1 MSSSGG
7 VDEST
12 SVLSLSTTDQLPM
25 VRSIVAPGAGRPD
38 RVDGSHADVVDHP
51 LQVRPTSAM
60 SSIPAAASLPCH
72 VRQSASLPLAVSSEF
87 LSTTFG
93 AGDPICIRQSDGAAR
108 ASNASHPSGE
118 LRRRPIDGRPRA
130 SYVSVAQIAERLVIL
145 GQISTPAHLT
155 TAVLPMTMGWTEG
168 YQHFPTETCRRCCA
182 EHDVIPIHC
191 CCKALAFYLRHAAAR
206 SESDTSRLRPTESCS
221 AARKS
226 IRRHPPRRFYAAASG
241 YPVSHACFAVAG

>member
-38 RVDGSHADVVDHP
+38 RVDGSHADVADHP
-51 LQVRPTSAM
+51 LPVRPTSAM
-60 SSIPAAASLPCH
+60 SSMPAAASLPCH
-72 VRQSASLPLAVSSEF
+72 VRQSASLPLVVSSEF

-93 AGDPICIRQSDGAAR
+93 AGDPRCIRQSDGAAR
-108 ASNASHPSGE
+108 ASNASHPSGK

-145 GQISTPAHLT
+145 GQTSTAAHLT

-168 YQHFPTETCRRCCA
+168 YQHFPTDMQALLRGTRCHPNSLLLQGFGFLPSPCRGAVGVGHVTPLPHRELLGGTQVDSEA
-182 EHDVIPIHC
+182 S
-191 CCKALAFYLRHAAAR
+191 ATAFLR
-206 SESDTSRLRPTESCS
+206 
-221 AARKS
+221 
-226 IRRHPPRRFYAAASG
+226 
-241 YPVSHACFAVAG
+241 